1 MSTWVKDMTPAEIRK
16 AMIDAQVTQSGI
28 ARSLNPP
35 VTPSAVYRVI
45 EGTGVS
51 HRIRQALAEAT
62 GIDIKRIWPS
72 VYLFGGPRKAGR
84 PFSSAVK
91 KDAA

>member
-1 MSTWVKDMTPAEIRK
+1 MSNRVQDMTPAEIRK

-51 HRIRQALAEAT
+51 HRIRQALANAT

-72 VYLFGGPRKAGR
+72 VYLSGGPRKAGR
-84 PFSSAVK
+84 PYSSAAK

>member
-1 MSTWVKDMTPAEIRK
+1 MSNRVQDMTPAEIRK
-16 AMIDAQVTQSGI
+16 AMIDARVTQSGI
-28 ARSLNPP
+28 ARSLDPP

-62 GIDIKRIWPS
+62 GIDITRIWPS

-91 KDAA
+91 RDAA

>member
-1 MSTWVKDMTPAEIRK
+1 MSNRVQDMTPAEIRK
-16 AMIDAQVTQSGI
+16 AMIDARVTQSGI
-28 ARSLNPP
+28 ARSLDPP
-35 VTPSAVYRVI
+35 VTPSAVYRVV

-51 HRIRQALAEAT
+51 HRIRLALAEAT

-84 PFSSAVK
+84 PFNSAVK
-91 KDAA
+91 RDAA